1 VNRFLTIRTISRGKS
16 LGRAPVSDEI
26 LKDLKEIVEKTTDLS
41 QQSGVPRCT
50 CHKIIKNRL
59 QLHLYKISVVQEL
72 QPANYQ
78 SCVQFENHLNFIIW
92 SAENPHQFV
101 ETPLHVLKIGVW
113 NCG

>member
-1 VNRFLTIRTISRGKS
+1 M
-16 LGRAPVSDEI
+16 
-26 LKDLKEIVEKTTDLS
+26 
-41 QQSGVPRCT
+41 
-50 CHKIIKNRL
+50 
-59 QLHLYKISVVQEL
+59 SVVQEL
-72 QPANYQ
+72 QPADYQ